1 MIPEN
6 FNIKKANIRMQ
17 CDILHSERLVKHQRH
32 VHKVDNDERFEMMD
46 KS

>member
-17 CDILHSERLVKHQRH
+17 CDILHSEQLVKHQRH
-32 VHKVDNDERFEMMD
+32 VHKVDGDECFETRV
-46 KS
+46 KR